1 MYGSK
6 TAANL
11 QQISVIHK
19 FSEYYFPDGSLWAG
33 READGRSRY
42 PRGRRLPIE
51 TKKLLKTHATTC
63 ALSPAPALGA
73 DISQSLLFAGILIV
87 PDVPAVILVRLEES
101 RCDAGI

>member
-1 MYGSK
+1 MVLKPPQIYNKSPSFTNLVNIISPTAVYGQVERQ
-6 TAANL
+6 TEGAAIL
-11 QQISVIHK
+11 T
-19 FSEYYFPDGSLWAG
+19 DGGSL
-33 READGRSRY
+33 
-42 PRGRRLPIE
+42 LKQ
-51 TKKLLKTHATTC
+51 KKLLKTHATTC